1 MNNCSRNP
9 PSCSPETEK
18 ANKQLDTAL
27 KSAPRNTDGGALYRG
42 MDLKDN
48 PQLADQLAGL
58 KPGDTF
64 TDGGF
69 GSYSR
74 DMATARGFLGNKQ
87 DANGRN
93 VVITTRSKKIR
104 FVEEYSDFSSEQE
117 GILPRGTGQ
126 TVRSVKNIGNVTYI
140 EVD

>member
-1 MNNCSRNP
+1 
-9 PSCSPETEK
+9 
-18 ANKQLDTAL
+18 
-27 KSAPRNTDGGALYRG
+27 

-48 PQLADQLAGL
+48 PALAEQLTNL

-74 DMATARGFLGNKQ
+74 SMSTARGFLGNRQ
-87 DANGRN
+87 DVEGRN

-104 FVEEYSDFSSEQE
+104 FIEEYSDFSSEQE
-117 GILPRGTGQ
+117 GILPRGTQQ
-126 TVRSVKNIGNVTYI
+126 TVRSVKNIGNTTYI